1 MSTTLPVWRE
11 QLGPL
16 RYLAV
21 KVARVHG
28 PTHPDMAI
36 LSEAIATLAH
46 SAPDD
51 HAGQAVLA
59 QRIRELTGG
68 LYFGFPKGRDVPW
81 DGACNSVR
89 QLFAGLADV
98 VAAIPSANGVQP

>member
-1 MSTTLPVWRE
+1 MSTTTRSWRDD
-11 QLGPL
+11 LGPL

-36 LSEAIATLAH
+36 LSEAIATLAR
-46 SAPDD
+46 SAEAD

-59 QRIRELTGG
+59 QRIHELTH
-68 LYFGFPKGRDVPW
+68 GFRPW

-89 QLFAGLADV
+89 QLFAGLAAV
-98 VAAIPSANGVQP
+98 VTHIPSVPGDHP